1 MGIPYL
7 NKYLKT
13 HCSKKSIYTISLSE
27 LFGKKI
33 AVDTSIYMY
42 KYERDDLLISKF
54 YQMIS
59 TFRYYKITPIFV
71 FDGKPPIEKKD
82 LLDKR
87 RLIKYNNQIKYNNL
101 QIECDNNSFEL
112 KQLKKK
118 LVYITKEKI
127 NNVKELFTAYGM
139 TWTDAP
145 NEADELCAALTYQNK
160 VWGCL
165 SEDNDMFAYGCD
177 RVLRKLNLKTHTLT
191 VYNLPIMLDEMKLTM
206 QQFKSK
212 CISMGT
218 DYISDDV
225 NKMFDLSKYPPIN
238 IEIRNG
244 LILKDNLDQVFNNMH
259 I

>member
-13 HCSKKSIYTISLSE
+13 KCSKKSIYSISLSK

-33 AVDTSIYMY
+33 AIDVSIYMY
-42 KYERDDLLISKF
+42 KYERENMLIHKF

-71 FDGKPPIEKKD
+71 FDGIPPIEKKD

-87 RLIKYNNQIKYNNL
+87 RLVKYNNQIKYDKM
-101 QIECDNNSFEL
+101 QIDNDINSYEM

-118 LVYITKEKI
+118 LIYITKDKI
-127 NNVKELFTAYGM
+127 NNVKELLTAYGM
-139 TWTDAP
+139 SWIDAP
-145 NEADELCAALTYQNK
+145 NEADELCALLVYQNK

-165 SEDNDMFAYGCD
+165 SEDSDMFAYGCTNI
-177 RVLRKLNLKTHTLT
+177 LRNLNLQNHTVTL
-191 VYNLPIMLDEMKLTM
+191 YNLPNMLDEMKMTM
-206 QQFKSK
+206 QNFKNK

-218 DYISDDV
+218 DYVCEDV
-225 NKMFDLSKYPPIN
+225 NKMFDLSTYPPID

-244 LILKDNLDQVFNNMH
+244 LILKDKLDAIVN